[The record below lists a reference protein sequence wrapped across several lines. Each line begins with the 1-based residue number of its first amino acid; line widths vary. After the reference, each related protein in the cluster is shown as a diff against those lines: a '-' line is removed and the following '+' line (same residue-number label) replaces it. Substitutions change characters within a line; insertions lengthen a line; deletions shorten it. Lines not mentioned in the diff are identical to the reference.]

1 MRFSAPYHPTVSL
14 TSVIC
19 PGGATPQLYPEG
31 DNRGISWIFP
41 YFPDSLDFWIV
52 FPCGEWPSTLDYF
65 CRALQVH
72 VSDCSCFCGLLQIR
86 MPQPPTPHP
95 RALWGGPQGP
105 PGLPQGPFGPLG
117 TDGASRRADG
127 GGRTALRAA
136 HKVFFVLSWETFS
149 MSEVRMRNAELPNLA
164 QIRSEYFNLA

>member
-1 MRFSAPYHPTVSL
+1 MCF
-14 TSVIC
+14 C
-19 PGGATPQLYPEG
+19 
-31 DNRGISWIFP
+31 
-41 YFPDSLDFWIV
+41 IV

-105 PGLPQGPFGPLG
+105 PRAPPGALRAPR
-117 TDGASRRADG
+117 DGRRFAPG
-127 GGRTALRAA
+127 GRRGRTALRDA

-149 MSEVRMRNAELPNLA
+149 MSEVRMRNAELSNLA
-164 QIRSEYFNLA
+164 QNRSEYLNIAWRGREYPWMVLDCSEWSRLTQVGPELPNLD